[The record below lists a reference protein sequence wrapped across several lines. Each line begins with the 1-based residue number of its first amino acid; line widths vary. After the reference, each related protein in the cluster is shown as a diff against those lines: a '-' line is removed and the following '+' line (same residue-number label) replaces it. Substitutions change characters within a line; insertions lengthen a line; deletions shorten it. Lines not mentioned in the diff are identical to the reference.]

1 MNTKEKARHNILSF
15 IQSKDRVLLL
25 TGTHQYKKHILAL
38 SVILSKSLPSAII
51 LFRVNDARNIGRIL
65 SPILK
70 LTNNPTIGSPINI
83 KGGHKLYVDTINRR
97 SWSSSPSDIDL
108 AIVYPVDSLNF
119 KNGHDCVQDLIDRNP
134 KKVFL
139 ISCDDDRD
147 FTWIDQFNPVRAIYD
162 AEEEDPEYHK
172 RVIDLLSS
180 VPSEE
185 IPKGLPGYAKSIPPE
200 YLVQIPLCRKCGC
213 ARWATLNVPYPGK
226 SALRSAPIGK
236 YKATC
241 LVCGYETINNNSC
254 SRLE

>member
-1 MNTKEKARHNILSF
+1 MNTKEKARHNISSF

-25 TGTHQYKKHILAL
+25 TGTHQYKKHNLAL
-38 SVILSKSLPSAII
+38 SVILSKYPPPAII
-51 LFRVNDARNIGRIL
+51 LFRVNDARNIGMIL

-70 LTNNPTIGSPINI
+70 LTKDPTIGSPINI
-83 KGGHKLYVDTINRR
+83 KGGYKLDVDTINRR

-108 AIVYPVDSLNF
+108 AIVYPVDSFNS

-139 ISCDDDRD
+139 ISCDDDKD
-147 FTWIDQFNPVRAIYD
+147 FSWINQFNPVHAMYD

-172 RVIDLLSS
+172 RILDLLSS

-185 IPKGLPGYAKSIPPE
+185 ILKGLPKYAKSIQPE
-200 YLVQIPLCRKCGC
+200 FLVQNPLCRKCGC
-213 ARWATLNVPYPGK
+213 ARWARLNLPYPGK

-241 LVCGYETINNNSC
+241 LVCGYEAINNNSW
-254 SRLE
+254 SR